1 MSSGLLIKHALH
13 DSKPLPPLCEALL
26 NGIPLLIH
34 YMALNYDLFFDLIN
48 FSVNNTSGN
57 GLNGPLLYI
66 VLLNVQNVGQVVILV
81 VRVLQ
86 LERANLNILLLADH
100 IRHL

>member
-1 MSSGLLIKHALH
+1 
-13 DSKPLPPLCEALL
+13 
-26 NGIPLLIH
+26 
-34 YMALNYDLFFDLIN
+34 
-48 FSVNNTSGN
+48 
-57 GLNGPLLYI
+57 
-66 VLLNVQNVGQVVILV
+66 V